1 MPLRVRDE
9 DEGLFMDLMRSLPL
23 GLYLETPVTWMHR
36 LDPRVK
42 LGWLMSF
49 LLLPL
54 LASLEWRLG
63 LSAALMALTVSA
75 RIPFRVWKQ
84 QMGWLLVL
92 CLYVCT
98 LISLAPDGLN
108 AEHQV
113 RLPADEIKFLQ
124 QPSTLLPAEPAK
136 PWYQTIGSSAKSDI
150 GGLVT
155 APSLPTATDYRY
167 VLFQNGVITITN
179 RSLSLAIRFGTLLF
193 TLLYSTTLYLLTTSP
208 EEITAGLED
217 LMSPLRRFGVPVTE
231 IALTLT
237 LSLRF
242 IPLVL
247 EEFQNLVRSIRTRAI
262 DWKKLG
268 LKRSVQIGLT
278 VAERLVKNLLLRS
291 EQIASAMM
299 VRGFTSPNEHRVEWH
314 QLKLSWRDAVALSGL
329 GLVWVGRFVFGGEA

>member
-1 MPLRVRDE
+1 
-9 DEGLFMDLMRSLPL
+9 MDLMRSLPL

-63 LSAALMALTVSA
+63 MSVALMGLTVSA
-75 RIPFRVWKQ
+75 RIPLRVWKQ
-84 QMGWLLVL
+84 QMGWLLAL
-92 CLYVCT
+92 ALYVCT
-98 LISLAPDGLN
+98 LISIAPDGLN

-113 RLPADEIKFLQ
+113 RMPADEIKFLQ
-124 QPSTLLPAEPAK
+124 QTTSLLPAEPVR
-136 PWYQTIGSSAKSDI
+136 PWYQTIGSSSKSD
-150 GGLVT
+150 GTGLVT
-155 APSLPTATDYRY
+155 APSLPSATAYRY
-167 VLFQNGVITITN
+167 VLFQNGVITVTN
-179 RSLSLAIRFGTLLF
+179 RSLSLAIRFSTLLF

-268 LKRSVQIGLT
+268 LKRTVQIGLT

-329 GLVWVGRFVFGGEA
+329 GLVWVGRLVFGGEG

>member
-1 MPLRVRDE
+1 
-9 DEGLFMDLMRSLPL
+9 MDLMRSLPL

-75 RIPFRVWKQ
+75 WIPFRVWKQ
-84 QMGWLLVL
+84 QMGWLLAL

-136 PWYQTIGSSAKSDI
+136 PWYQTIGGSAKSDI

-179 RSLSLAIRFGTLLF
+179 RSLSLAIRFSTLLF

-329 GLVWVGRFVFGGEA
+329 VLVWVGRFVFGGEA

>member
-1 MPLRVRDE
+1 
-9 DEGLFMDLMRSLPL
+9 MDLMRSLPL

-63 LSAALMALTVSA
+63 LSVALMALTVSA

-314 QLKLSWRDAVALSGL
+314 QLKLSWRDAIALSGL

>member
-1 MPLRVRDE
+1 
-9 DEGLFMDLMRSLPL
+9 MDLMRSLPL

-98 LISLAPDGLN
+98 LISIAPDGLN

-155 APSLPTATDYRY
+155 APPLPTATDYRY

>member
-1 MPLRVRDE
+1 
-9 DEGLFMDLMRSLPL
+9 MDLMRSLPL

-84 QMGWLLVL
+84 QMGWLLAL

-136 PWYQTIGSSAKSDI
+136 PWYQTIGGSAKSDM

-179 RSLSLAIRFGTLLF
+179 RSLSLAIRFSTLLF

-329 GLVWVGRFVFGGEA
+329 VLVWVGRFVFGGEA

>member
-1 MPLRVRDE
+1 
-9 DEGLFMDLMRSLPL
+9 MDLMRSLPL
-23 GLYLETPVTWMHR
+23 GLYLERPVTWMHR

-63 LSAALMALTVSA
+63 IAGMLMGLTVSA
-75 RIPFRVWKQ
+75 RIPWRVWRQ
-84 QMGWLLVL
+84 QMGWLLAL

-98 LISLAPDGLN
+98 LISIAPDGLN

-113 RLPADEIKFLQ
+113 RQPVDEIKFLQ
-124 QPSTLLPAEPAK
+124 QPATLSPNEPPK
-136 PWYQTIGSSAKSDI
+136 PWYQTIGSAPKPDPTGI
-150 GGLVT
+150 MT
-155 APSLPTATDYRY
+155 APNLPSATDYRY
-167 VLFQNGVITITN
+167 VLFQNGVITVTN
-179 RSLSLAIRFGTLLF
+179 RSLSLAIRFSTLLF

-217 LMSPLRRFGVPVTE
+217 LMSPLQKFGVPVTE

-247 EEFQNLVRSIRTRAI
+247 EEFQNLVRSVRTRAI
-262 DWKKLG
+262 DWKQLG
-268 LKRSVQIGLT
+268 MKRSVQIWLT
-278 VAERLVKNLLLRS
+278 VAERLVKNLLLRA
-291 EQIASAMM
+291 EQISSAMT
-299 VRGFTSPNEHRVEWH
+299 VRGFTSPNEHQVQWH
-314 QLKLSWRDAVALSGL
+314 QLKLSWRDTIALLGL
-329 GLVWVGRFVFGGEA
+329 GLLWFGRFAFGGEVI

>member
-1 MPLRVRDE
+1 
-9 DEGLFMDLMRSLPL
+9 MDLMRSLPL

-54 LASLEWRLG
+54 LASLEWRMG
-63 LSAALMALTVSA
+63 MAGALMALTVSA

-84 QMGWLLVL
+84 QMGWLLAL

-98 LISLAPDGLN
+98 LISIAPDGLN
-108 AEHQV
+108 AEHQL

-136 PWYQTIGSSAKSDI
+136 PWYQTIGGSPKSD
-150 GGLVT
+150 GTGLVT
-155 APSLPTATDYRY
+155 APMLPAATEYRY

-179 RSLSLAIRFGTLLF
+179 RSLSLAIRFSTLLF

-268 LKRSVQIGLT
+268 LKRTVQIGLT

-314 QLKLSWRDAVALSGL
+314 QLKLSWRDAIALSGL

>member
-1 MPLRVRDE
+1 
-9 DEGLFMDLMRSLPL
+9 MDLMRSLPL

-54 LASLEWRLG
+54 LASLEWRMG
-63 LSAALMALTVSA
+63 MTGALMALTVSA

-84 QMGWLLVL
+84 QMGWLLAL

-98 LISLAPDGLN
+98 LISIAPDGLN
-108 AEHQV
+108 AEHQL

-124 QPSTLLPAEPAK
+124 QPSTLLPAELSK
-136 PWYQTIGSSAKSDI
+136 PWYQTIGGNTKSDVA
-150 GGLVT
+150 GLVT

-179 RSLSLAIRFGTLLF
+179 RSLSLAIRFSTLLF

-268 LKRSVQIGLT
+268 LKRSIQIGLT

-314 QLKLSWRDAVALSGL
+314 QLKLSWRDAIALSGL
-329 GLVWVGRFVFGGEA
+329 GVVWVGRFVFGGEG

>member
-1 MPLRVRDE
+1 
-9 DEGLFMDLMRSLPL
+9 MDLMRSLPL

-84 QMGWLLVL
+84 QMGWLLAL

-136 PWYQTIGSSAKSDI
+136 PWYQTIGGSAKSDM

-217 LMSPLRRFGVPVTE
+217 LMSPLRRVGVPVTE

-329 GLVWVGRFVFGGEA
+329 VLVWVGRFVFGGEA

>member
-1 MPLRVRDE
+1 
-9 DEGLFMDLMRSLPL
+9 MDLMRSLPL

-84 QMGWLLVL
+84 QMGWLLAL

-136 PWYQTIGSSAKSDI
+136 PWYQTIGGSAKSDMT
-150 GGLVT
+150 GLVT

>member
-1 MPLRVRDE
+1 
-9 DEGLFMDLMRSLPL
+9 MDLMRSLPL

-84 QMGWLLVL
+84 QMGWLLAL

-108 AEHQV
+108 AEHQL

-124 QPSTLLPAEPAK
+124 QPSTLPLAEPAK
-136 PWYQTIGSSAKSDI
+136 PWYQTIGGNTKPDAT
-150 GGLVT
+150 GLIT
-155 APSLPTATDYRY
+155 APTLPTATAYRY

-179 RSLSLAIRFGTLLF
+179 RSLSLAIRFSTLLF

-314 QLKLSWRDAVALSGL
+314 QLKLSWRDAIALSGL
-329 GLVWVGRFVFGGEA
+329 GFVWVGRFVFGGEG

>member
-1 MPLRVRDE
+1 
-9 DEGLFMDLMRSLPL
+9 MDLMRSLPL

-75 RIPFRVWKQ
+75 WIPFRVWKQ
-84 QMGWLLVL
+84 QMGWLLAL

-136 PWYQTIGSSAKSDI
+136 PWYQTIGGSAKSDM

-179 RSLSLAIRFGTLLF
+179 RSLSLAIRFSTLLF

-329 GLVWVGRFVFGGEA
+329 VLVWVGRFVFGGEA

>member
-1 MPLRVRDE
+1 
-9 DEGLFMDLMRSLPL
+9 MDLMRSVPL

>member
-1 MPLRVRDE
+1 
-9 DEGLFMDLMRSLPL
+9 MRSLPL

-42 LGWLMSF
+42 LGWLMSY

-63 LSAALMALTVSA
+63 IAASLMGLTIAA
-75 RIPFRVWKQ
+75 RIPLRVWRQ
-84 QMGWLLVL
+84 QMGWLLAL
-92 CLYVCT
+92 CLYVGT
-98 LISLAPDGLN
+98 LISIAPDGLN
-108 AEHQV
+108 AEHQP
-113 RLPADEIKFLQ
+113 RLPVDEIKFLQ
-124 QPSTLLPAEPAK
+124 QPDTLPPVEPAK
-136 PWYQTIGSSAKSDI
+136 PWYQTIGSAPKPDPT
-150 GGLVT
+150 GLIK
-155 APSLPTATDYRY
+155 APDLPSATDYRY
-167 VLFQNGVITITN
+167 VLFQNGFITVTN
-179 RSLSLAIRFGTLLF
+179 RSLSLAIRFSTLLF

-247 EEFQNLVRSIRTRAI
+247 EEFQNLVRSVRTRAI

-268 LKRSVQIGLT
+268 IKRSIQIWLT
-278 VAERLVKNLLLRS
+278 VAERMVKNLLLRA

-299 VRGFTSPNEHRVEWH
+299 VRGFTTPNQHKVDWH
-314 QLKLSWRDAVALSGL
+314 QLKLSRWDAIALGSLAVLWGIR
-329 GLVWVGRFVFGGEA
+329 LVWGGE

>member
-1 MPLRVRDE
+1 
-9 DEGLFMDLMRSLPL
+9 MDLMRSLPL

-84 QMGWLLVL
+84 QMGWLLAL

-136 PWYQTIGSSAKSDI
+136 PWYQTIGGSAKSDI

-179 RSLSLAIRFGTLLF
+179 RSLSLAIRFSTLLF

-329 GLVWVGRFVFGGEA
+329 VLVWVGRFVFGGEA

>member
-1 MPLRVRDE
+1 
-9 DEGLFMDLMRSLPL
+9 MDLMRSLPL

-54 LASLEWRLG
+54 LASLEWRMG
-63 LSAALMALTVSA
+63 MAGALMALTVSA

-84 QMGWLLVL
+84 QMGWLLAL

-98 LISLAPDGLN
+98 LISIAPDGLN
-108 AEHQV
+108 AEHQL

-124 QPSTLLPAEPAK
+124 QPSTVLPGEPAK
-136 PWYQTIGSSAKSDI
+136 PWYQTIGGSPKSDAA
-150 GGLVT
+150 GLVT
-155 APSLPTATDYRY
+155 APLLPAATEYRY

-179 RSLSLAIRFGTLLF
+179 RSLSLAIRFSTLLF

-314 QLKLSWRDAVALSGL
+314 QLKLSWRDAIALSGL

>member
-1 MPLRVRDE
+1 
-9 DEGLFMDLMRSLPL
+9 MDLMRSLPL

-63 LSAALMALTVSA
+63 MSVALMGLTVSA
-75 RIPFRVWKQ
+75 RIPLRVWKQ
-84 QMGWLLVL
+84 QMGWLLAL
-92 CLYVCT
+92 ALYVCT
-98 LISLAPDGLN
+98 LISIAPDGLN

-113 RLPADEIKFLQ
+113 RMPADEIKFLQ
-124 QPSTLLPAEPAK
+124 QPTTLLPAEPVK
-136 PWYQTIGSSAKSDI
+136 PWYQTIGSSAKSD
-150 GGLVT
+150 GTGLVT
-155 APSLPTATDYRY
+155 APSLPSATAYRD

-179 RSLSLAIRFGTLLF
+179 RSLSLAIRFSTLLF

-268 LKRSVQIGLT
+268 LKRTVQIGLT

-329 GLVWVGRFVFGGEA
+329 GLVWVGRWVFGGEG

>member
-1 MPLRVRDE
+1 
-9 DEGLFMDLMRSLPL
+9 MDLMRSLPL

-84 QMGWLLVL
+84 QMGWLLAL

-136 PWYQTIGSSAKSDI
+136 PWYQTIGGSAKSDI

-329 GLVWVGRFVFGGEA
+329 VLVWVGRFVFGGEA

>member
-1 MPLRVRDE
+1 
-9 DEGLFMDLMRSLPL
+9 MDLMRSLPL

-75 RIPFRVWKQ
+75 WIPFRVWKQ
-84 QMGWLLVL
+84 QMGWLLAL

-124 QPSTLLPAEPAK
+124 QPSTLLPAESAK
-136 PWYQTIGSSAKSDI
+136 PWYQTIGGSAKSDI

-179 RSLSLAIRFGTLLF
+179 RSLSLAIRFSTLLF

-329 GLVWVGRFVFGGEA
+329 VLVWVGRFVFGGEA

>member
-1 MPLRVRDE
+1 
-9 DEGLFMDLMRSLPL
+9 MDLMRSLPL

-75 RIPFRVWKQ
+75 WIPFRVWKQ
-84 QMGWLLVL
+84 QMGWLLAL

-136 PWYQTIGSSAKSDI
+136 PWYQTIGGSAKSDI

-179 RSLSLAIRFGTLLF
+179 RSLSLAIRFSTLLF

-314 QLKLSWRDAVALSGL
+314 QLRLSWRDAVALSGL
-329 GLVWVGRFVFGGEA
+329 VLVWVGRFVFGGEA

>member
-1 MPLRVRDE
+1 
-9 DEGLFMDLMRSLPL
+9 MDLMRSLPL
-23 GLYLETPVTWMHR
+23 GLYLETPVTWLHR

-63 LSAALMALTVSA
+63 MSVALMGLTVSA
-75 RIPFRVWKQ
+75 RIPLRVWKQ
-84 QMGWLLVL
+84 QMGWLLAL
-92 CLYVCT
+92 ALYVCT
-98 LISLAPDGLN
+98 LISIAPDGLN

-113 RLPADEIKFLQ
+113 RMPADEIKFLQ
-124 QPSTLLPAEPAK
+124 QTTALLPAEPVK
-136 PWYQTIGSSAKSDI
+136 PWYQTIGSSAKSDET
-150 GGLVT
+150 GLVT
-155 APSLPTATDYRY
+155 APSLPSATAYRY

-179 RSLSLAIRFGTLLF
+179 RSLSLAIRFSTLLF

-268 LKRSVQIGLT
+268 LKQIGRAH
-278 VAERLVKNLLLRS
+278 V
-291 EQIASAMM
+291 
-299 VRGFTSPNEHRVEWH
+299 
-314 QLKLSWRDAVALSGL
+314 
-329 GLVWVGRFVFGGEA
+329 

>member
-1 MPLRVRDE
+1 
-9 DEGLFMDLMRSLPL
+9 MDLMRSLPL

-98 LISLAPDGLN
+98 LISIAPDGLN

>member
-1 MPLRVRDE
+1 
-9 DEGLFMDLMRSLPL
+9 MDLMRSLPL

-98 LISLAPDGLN
+98 LISIAPDGLN

-314 QLKLSWRDAVALSGL
+314 QLKLSWRDAIALSGL

>member
-1 MPLRVRDE
+1 
-9 DEGLFMDLMRSLPL
+9 MDLMRSLPL

-63 LSAALMALTVSA
+63 LSAVLMALTVSA

-98 LISLAPDGLN
+98 LISIAPDGLN

-136 PWYQTIGSSAKSDI
+136 PWYQTIGSSAKSDM

>member
-1 MPLRVRDE
+1 
-9 DEGLFMDLMRSLPL
+9 MDLMRSLPL

-75 RIPFRVWKQ
+75 WIPFRVWKQ
-84 QMGWLLVL
+84 QMGWLLAL

-136 PWYQTIGSSAKSDI
+136 PWYQTIGGSAKSDI

-329 GLVWVGRFVFGGEA
+329 VLVWVGRFVFGGEA

>member
-1 MPLRVRDE
+1 
-9 DEGLFMDLMRSLPL
+9 MDLMRSLPL

-54 LASLEWRLG
+54 LASLEWRMG
-63 LSAALMALTVSA
+63 MAGALMALTVSA

-84 QMGWLLVL
+84 QMGWLLAL

-98 LISLAPDGLN
+98 LISIAPDGLN
-108 AEHQV
+108 AEHQL

-124 QPSTLLPAEPAK
+124 QPSTLLPAELAK
-136 PWYQTIGSSAKSDI
+136 PWYQTIGGSPKSD
-150 GGLVT
+150 GTGLVT
-155 APSLPTATDYRY
+155 APMLPAATEYRY

-179 RSLSLAIRFGTLLF
+179 RSLSLAIRFSTLLF

-268 LKRSVQIGLT
+268 LKRTVQIGLT

-314 QLKLSWRDAVALSGL
+314 QLKLSWRDAIALSGL

>member
-1 MPLRVRDE
+1 
-9 DEGLFMDLMRSLPL
+9 MDLMRSLPL

-84 QMGWLLVL
+84 QMGWLLAL

-136 PWYQTIGSSAKSDI
+136 PWYQTIGGSAKSDI

-179 RSLSLAIRFGTLLF
+179 RSLSLAIRFSTLLF

-217 LMSPLRRFGVPVTE
+217 LMSPLRRVGVPVTE

-329 GLVWVGRFVFGGEA
+329 VLVWVGRFVFGGEA

>member
-1 MPLRVRDE
+1 
-9 DEGLFMDLMRSLPL
+9 MDLMRSLPL

-98 LISLAPDGLN
+98 LISLAPDGLT

>member
-1 MPLRVRDE
+1 
-9 DEGLFMDLMRSLPL
+9 MDLMRSLPL
-23 GLYLETPVTWMHR
+23 GLYLETPVTWLHR

-84 QMGWLLVL
+84 QMGWLLAL

-98 LISLAPDGLN
+98 LISFAPDGLN
-108 AEHQV
+108 AEHQL

-124 QPSTLLPAEPAK
+124 QPSTLLPAEPTK
-136 PWYQTIGSSAKSDI
+136 PWYQTIGGSPKSDVA
-150 GGLVT
+150 GLVT
-155 APSLPTATDYRY
+155 APMLPAATDYRY
-167 VLFQNGVITITN
+167 VLFQHGVFTITN
-179 RSLSLAIRFGTLLF
+179 RSLSLAIRFSTLLF

-268 LKRSVQIGLT
+268 MKRSVQIGLT

-314 QLKLSWRDAVALSGL
+314 QLKLSWRDAIALSGL
-329 GLVWVGRFVFGGEA
+329 GLVWVGRFVFGGEG

>member
-1 MPLRVRDE
+1 
-9 DEGLFMDLMRSLPL
+9 MDLMRSLPL

-84 QMGWLLVL
+84 QMGWLLAL

-98 LISLAPDGLN
+98 LISIAPDGLN

>member
-1 MPLRVRDE
+1 
-9 DEGLFMDLMRSLPL
+9 
-23 GLYLETPVTWMHR
+23 
-36 LDPRVK
+36 
-42 LGWLMSF
+42 
-49 LLLPL
+49 
-54 LASLEWRLG
+54 
-63 LSAALMALTVSA
+63 
-75 RIPFRVWKQ
+75 
-84 QMGWLLVL
+84 
-92 CLYVCT
+92 
-98 LISLAPDGLN
+98 
-108 AEHQV
+108 
-113 RLPADEIKFLQ
+113 
-124 QPSTLLPAEPAK
+124 
-136 PWYQTIGSSAKSDI
+136 
-150 GGLVT
+150 
-155 APSLPTATDYRY
+155 
-167 VLFQNGVITITN
+167 
-179 RSLSLAIRFGTLLF
+179 
-193 TLLYSTTLYLLTTSP
+193 
-208 EEITAGLED
+208 
-217 LMSPLRRFGVPVTE
+217 MSPLRRFGVPVTE

>member
-1 MPLRVRDE
+1 
-9 DEGLFMDLMRSLPL
+9 MDLMRSLPL

-84 QMGWLLVL
+84 QMGWLLAL

-98 LISLAPDGLN
+98 LISIAPDGLN

-167 VLFQNGVITITN
+167 VLFHNGVITITN
-179 RSLSLAIRFGTLLF
+179 RSLSLAIRFSTLLF

-329 GLVWVGRFVFGGEA
+329 VLVWVGRFVFGGEA

>member
-1 MPLRVRDE
+1 
-9 DEGLFMDLMRSLPL
+9 MDLMRSLPL

-84 QMGWLLVL
+84 QMGWLLAL

-179 RSLSLAIRFGTLLF
+179 RSLSLAIRFSTLLF

-329 GLVWVGRFVFGGEA
+329 VLVWVGRFVFGGEA

>member
-1 MPLRVRDE
+1 
-9 DEGLFMDLMRSLPL
+9 MDLMRSLPL

-84 QMGWLLVL
+84 QMGWLLAL
-92 CLYVCT
+92 CLYICT
-98 LISLAPDGLN
+98 LISIAPDGLN

-136 PWYQTIGSSAKSDI
+136 PWYQTIGGSAKSDI

-155 APSLPTATDYRY
+155 APSLPTATNYRY

-179 RSLSLAIRFGTLLF
+179 RSLSLAIRFSTLLF

-329 GLVWVGRFVFGGEA
+329 VLVWVGRFVFGGEA